1 MNLTKIFRSSER
13 LELASISVDKAVS
26 ENFIVVYSKNS
37 CPYCVMAKDLLKSLN
52 QDFLAI
58 ELDQQDDGRDIQ
70 NYLAKSTGHKTVPNI
85 FINQKHIGGCASLQE
100 MVNPSRSNSLYIS
113 HSASNWRIGAD
124 LEGQ

>member
-1 MNLTKIFRSSER
+1 MNQLTKMFKSSER

-52 QDFLAI
+52 QEFLVV

-70 NYLAKSTGHKTVPNI
+70 NYLVKSTGHKTVPNI
-85 FINQKHIGGCASLQE
+85 FINQKHIGGCADLQE
-100 MVNPSRSNSLYIS
+100 MVILLLEAPFNFLTFSIKLE
-113 HSASNWRIGAD
+113 NWRCF
-124 LEGQ
+124 